1 MAFKVGRR
9 MSIDQLEAEKEHLTV
24 EEEVLTKKAE
34 IAERE
39 AVISELK
46 KKYGHGWAK
55 TLGIS
60 RFTDLSTLRSF
71 LVSAK
76 RGLEKQASSGSDTPL
91 SKVFSFKGMPKA

>member
-1 MAFKVGRR
+1 MGISLKRKPTI
-9 MSIDQLEAEKEHLTV
+9 SELEDEKEHLTI

-46 KKYGHGWAK
+46 SKYGKNWAK

-60 RFTDLSTLRSF
+60 KFTNLSTLRSF

-76 RGLEKQASSGSDTPL
+76 RGLEKQASAGGSPL
-91 SKVFSFKGMPKA
+91 SKIVSFKGLPRA